1 MKEFLEL
8 EIRRKIY
15 NLIEKNPGLHSRKIA
30 ELLSLSGQLTDYH
43 LLYLERRET
52 ITSVKEQDEGYRRY
66 YIKGKLGVSE
76 RRRIALLQHEVPLK
90 IVFFLLQHPNS
101 KHSEILEYI
110 GVAKS
115 TLSYHLKKLVKRT
128 IIAEHPSGHDKTYIV
143 ANEKEIIDLLMRFK
157 PYSRV
162 ESLKDAWVDLKW
174 PGT

>member
-1 MKEFLEL
+1 MKEFLDL

-15 NLIEKNPGLHSRKIA
+15 NLVEKNPGLHSRKIA

-52 ITSVKEQDEGYRRY
+52 ITSVKEEDEGYRRY

-76 RRRIALLQHEVPLK
+76 RRRIAILQHEVPLK
-90 IVFFLLQHPNS
+90 IVFFLLQHP
-101 KHSEILEYI
+101 HSRHNEILDYI

-115 TLSYHLKKLVKRT
+115 TLSYHLKKLIKRAV
-128 IIAEHPSGHDKTYIV
+128 IAEQSLGRDKTYTV
-143 ANEKEIIDLLMRFK
+143 ANEKEIIDLLIRFK

-162 ESLKDAWVDLKW
+162 ESLKDTWVDLKW